1 MEIKVGEIVKI
12 SISLIE
18 ADPNQPRDAYEKGS
32 PAYIEHIAKL
42 KESIKAA
49 GQDEPIHVRKHPS
62 KEGMFMVVNGETRFI
77 AVKSLGRTE
86 IPCILKEYK
95 NEDEVWLAQTRSNA
109 QRKGLNCLTDLRN
122 YQAAA
127 IKGEGL
133 LKQMCQQNGEKVGAV
148 REKIKILALPENL
161 LILWE
166 KKQVTEETCQY
177 ILKQDMPLSWFEEL
191 IPLIT
196 AKTTKESKRKITA
209 FVATKQQKSV
219 FHDAIGLDS
228 SDNSQ
233 ETVIFKRDNSSD
245 YKKSLNNILSQYESA
260 LKIMKDIAPKGK
272 ILGDACGKMRGGGG
286 VKKGKGKN
294 NQEVGYNYALNTL
307 KEMINICTKLQN
319 DIGVIAASSEIKT
332 ELKKAA

>member
-18 ADPNQPRDAYEKGS
+18 ADPNQPRDPYEKGS
-32 PAYIEHIAKL
+32 PAYIEHIEKL
-42 KESIKAA
+42 KQSIKAA

-62 KEGMFMVVNGETRFI
+62 KEGMFMIVNGETRFI
-77 AVKSLGRTE
+77 AVKSLGRNE

-95 NEDEVWLAQTRSNA
+95 NDDEVWLAQTRSNA

-177 ILKQDMPLSWFEEL
+177 ILKQDIPSSWFEEL

-196 AKTTKESKRKITA
+196 GKTTKESKRKIAA
-209 FVATKQQKSV
+209 FVATKKQKSV

-228 SDNSQ
+228 DNSQ
-233 ETVIFKRDNSSD
+233 TEAVPFKRDNSSE
-245 YKKSLNNILSQYESA
+245 YRKTLNNALSQYETA
-260 LKIMKDIAPKGK
+260 LKTLRGLENKGA
-272 ILGDACGKMRGGGG
+272 ILGDACGKMRGGG
-286 VKKGKGKN
+286 VKKGKN
-294 NQEVGYNYALNTL
+294 NPEKGYDYGINTL
-307 KEMINICTKLQN
+307 KEIIKICEKLQSN
-319 DIGVIAASSEIKT
+319 IGVLKASL